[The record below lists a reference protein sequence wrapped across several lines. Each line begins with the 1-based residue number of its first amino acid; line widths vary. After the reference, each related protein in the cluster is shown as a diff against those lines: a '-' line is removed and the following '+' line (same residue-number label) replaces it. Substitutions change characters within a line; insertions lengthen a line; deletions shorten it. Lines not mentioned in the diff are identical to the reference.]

1 MINLSIAMFRA
12 VSIMFESVLPLT
24 VQKQWNETMFPAQT
38 CKEIK
43 ASEGQAESKKYW
55 VSTIKPVFTVLAY
68 CDIKTKDT

>member
-1 MINLSIAMFRA
+1 
-12 VSIMFESVLPLT
+12 
-24 VQKQWNETMFPAQT
+24 MFPAQT